1 MSARRKRVNP
11 KKLNALQLRTLAV
24 LQLLAADP
32 AFANPPDED
41 GSVLIRGLPDPHGD
55 HFHLTAGTVR
65 MRDATG
71 LHNPAVYGALVR
83 KGLVLGGMAGMPVLT
98 REGLAY
104 ETGLG
109 ARILHRG
116 CGPDRAR

>member
-1 MSARRKRVNP
+1 MARTKRTNP
-11 KKLNALQLRTLAV
+11 AKLNALQLRTLAV

-41 GSVLIRGLPDPHGD
+41 GSVLVRGLPDPHGD
-55 HFHLTAGTVR
+55 HFHLTAGIVR

-71 LHNPAVYGALVR
+71 LHNPAVYGALAR
-83 KGLVLGGMAGMPVLT
+83 KGLVFGGVAGMPVLT

-104 ETGLG
+104 ETGL
-109 ARILHRG
+109 ARQILHRP
-116 CGPDRAR
+116 PD

>member
-1 MSARRKRVNP
+1 MSAPRKRINR

-24 LQLLAADP
+24 LQLLAEDP

-55 HFHLTAGTVR
+55 HFHLTRGIIR

-83 KGLVLGGMAGMPVLT
+83 KGLLLAGVAGMPILT
-98 REGLAY
+98 REGIAY
-104 ETGLG
+104 ETGLRSRLLQPTHG
-109 ARILHRG
+109 TR
-116 CGPDRAR
+116 